1 MPGATAD
8 VVIVGGG
15 VMGSSVAY
23 HLLAGGFRG
32 RVLVAERDLAYR
44 QASSALS
51 VGGIRQQFGAE
62 INVRIARHAVEFYER
77 FADLMAVGDERPDIA
92 FRRRGYLFLADAAAW
107 PGLRARAGRQRA
119 WGAEVQVLE
128 GREILGLVPDL
139 NLEGVV
145 GATFGPRDGWVDPS
159 GVMQGLAR
167 KARALGA
174 SYVEDEVVG
183 IAAAGGRVGGV
194 TLRGGG
200 RVGAGAVVNAAGAW
214 AGRMAGL
221 AGVDLPVGPVRRQVY
236 VGRPARRLGYE
247 LPLVVAQDGL
257 YFRSEAGGRIL
268 CGKSF
273 DSDPH
278 EFDFTWQRD
287 VFEKALW
294 RPLAHRFPPCEQFR
308 LERGWAGLYDE
319 NPLDH
324 NGLIGV
330 HPDLEG
336 FYCINGFSGHGFQQA
351 PAAGR
356 GIAELLLHGRYTTL
370 DLTPLRPSR
379 FREGR
384 PILEEAIV

>member
-1 MPGATAD
+1 MPGATED

-15 VMGSSVAY
+15 VMGSAVAY

-32 RVLVAERDLAYR
+32 SVLVAERDLAYR
-44 QASSALS
+44 EASSALS

-62 INVRIARHAVEFYER
+62 INVRIARHTLEFYER
-77 FADLMAVGDERPDIA
+77 FPDLMAVGDERPDIA
-92 FRRRGYLFLADAAAW
+92 FRRCGYLFLADAAAW

-119 WGAEVQVLE
+119 WGADVQVLE
-128 GREILGLVPDL
+128 GTEILAVVPDL
-139 NLEGVV
+139 NLEGIV
-145 GATFGPRDGWVDPS
+145 GATFGPRDGWVDPYS
-159 GVMQGLAR
+159 VTRGLAR

-174 SYVEDEVVG
+174 RYVEDEVVG
-183 IAAAGGRVGGV
+183 IAAAAGRVAVV
-194 TLRGGG
+194 TLRDEG
-200 RVGAGAVVNAAGAW
+200 RVEAGAVVNAAGPW
-214 AGRMAGL
+214 AGRVAGL
-221 AGVDLPVGPVRRQVY
+221 AGVDLPVGPIRRQVY
-236 VGRPARRLGYE
+236 VGRPARRLGYD
-247 LPLVVAQDGL
+247 LPLVIAPDGL

-273 DSDPH
+273 DFDPH

-287 VFEKALW
+287 LFERALW
-294 RPLAHRFPPCEQFR
+294 RPLAQRLPPCQQFR

-324 NGLIGV
+324 NAIIGE
-330 HPDLEG
+330 HPDLGG

-351 PAAGR
+351 PAAGQ

-384 PILEEAIV
+384 PVLEEAIV

>member
-23 HLLAGGFRG
+23 HLLAAGFRG

-51 VGGIRQQFGAE
+51 VGGIRQQFVAE
-62 INVRIARHAVEFYER
+62 INVRIARHTVDFYER
-77 FADLMAVGDERPDIA
+77 FADLMAVGDERPDIE
-92 FRRRGYLFLADAAAW
+92 FRRRGYLFLADVRSW
-107 PGLRARAGRQRA
+107 PAFRARAERQRA
-119 WGAEVQVLE
+119 WGAEVETLE
-128 GREILGLVPDL
+128 GTEILKVVPDL
-139 NLEGVV
+139 NLEGIV
-145 GATFGPRDGWVDPS
+145 GATFGPRDGWVDPYAVTR
-159 GVMQGLAR
+159 GFAR

-174 SYVEDEVVG
+174 SYVEDEVVE
-183 IAAAGGRVGGV
+183 IAAAGGRVAGV
-194 TLRGGG
+194 TLRDGG
-200 RVGAGAVVNAAGAW
+200 RVGAGAVVNAAGPW
-214 AGRMAGL
+214 AGRVAGL
-221 AGVDLPVGPVRRQVY
+221 AGVDLPVGPIRRQVY
-236 VGRPARRLGYE
+236 VGRPARRLAYE
-247 LPLVVAQDGL
+247 LPLVIAPDGL
-257 YFRSEAGGRIL
+257 YFRSETSGRIL

-273 DSDPH
+273 DFDPH

-287 VFEKALW
+287 LFEKALW
-294 RPLAHRFPPCEQFR
+294 RPLAHRLPPCEQFR

-324 NGLIGV
+324 NAIIGE
-330 HPDLEG
+330 HPDLGG
-336 FYCINGFSGHGFQQA
+336 FYCINGFSGHGLQQA

-384 PILEEAIV
+384 LIVEEAVV